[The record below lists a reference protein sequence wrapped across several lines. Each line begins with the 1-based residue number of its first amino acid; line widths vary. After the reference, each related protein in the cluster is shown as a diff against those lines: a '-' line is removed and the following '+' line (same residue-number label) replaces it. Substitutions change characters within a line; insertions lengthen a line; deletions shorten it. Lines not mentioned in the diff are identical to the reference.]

1 MAQQASK
8 STIPSALRPDL
19 HQSPVPTRP
28 AGGVKSARSFPIPKE
43 DNCYSRAK
51 RHEYVEKNLDLAE
64 KCYLQCIATG
74 IRVESALKDLASLWH
89 QRGRTLEACSLL
101 EKHIHLVHEDRE
113 KYTNLLENLREKV
126 ENRNPRYLLL
136 SDLPVD
142 VSEQEIRQMFTHPQ
156 RIMEVEIL
164 RELNSA
170 RSRLKCMSI
179 SAAKKTIGGFLR
191 RKELHLDLED
201 LGDKH
206 TEASDSEGEES
217 SVERSETDLLGREL
231 VAALNEIA

>member
-8 STIPSALRPDL
+8 STFISALRP
-19 HQSPVPTRP
+19 RP
-28 AGGVKSARSFPIPKE
+28 ALNCPKPVRSFPIPKE

-51 RHEYVEKNLDLAE
+51 RHEYVEKNLDQAE
-64 KCYLQCIATG
+64 KCYLECISTG
-74 IRVESALKDLASLWH
+74 VRVESALKDLASLWH
-89 QRGRTLEACSLL
+89 QQGRTLEACSLL
-101 EKHIHLVHEDRE
+101 EKHIHTIHEDRE

-142 VSEQEIRQMFTHPQ
+142 VSELDIRQMFTHPQ

-191 RKELHLDLED
+191 RKEMHLDLED

-206 TEASDSEGEES
+206 TDASDSEGENS
-217 SVERSETDLLGREL
+217 NLERSETDLLGREL
-231 VAALNEIA
+231 VAALNAVA